1 MSNSFDDIPFFD
13 EEPGE
18 APRKPQAPAPA
29 GGGLAARAMAARGGG
44 KRPDY
49 LAGLNPE
56 QTEAVETLVA
66 YDVFTPPRE
75 DWINGDDAYLRA
87 K

>member
-1 MSNSFDDIPFFD
+1 L
-13 EEPGE
+13 
-18 APRKPQAPAPA
+18 R
-29 GGGLAARAMAARGGG
+29 LALLLHWSA
-44 KRPDY
+44 
-49 LAGLNPE
+49 
-56 QTEAVETLVA
+56 LVA